1 MPSIERPNVI
11 VIVSDTYRPDHIAAN
26 GHPDVVT
33 PELDDWLGRSV
44 TFEQATVSS
53 FPTIP
58 MRTDW
63 FTGRFGHPR
72 HGWQDLDPAAVT
84 LPDVLVANGYRTQ
97 LIADTTH
104 LMNAH
109 FFHRF
114 DRHHFNRGHE
124 GDGKFLRLNDPIEH
138 VVEDPRKTRVEF
150 GNHAYTPVLPDIH
163 AHTNY
168 WRRYEDQSQPM
179 RMADDVC
186 RFLEDCYA
194 SPQPFM
200 LWVDCFDVHEPWF
213 PPQYLLDLY
222 DSTYDGPP
230 IAQPNYREASVYTP
244 AELRNMQARYKAMC
258 TLLSKAVGRMLR
270 TVEDAG
276 LLENSIVVFMSDHG
290 MYLGERGRTG
300 KSGIQADARSVFP
313 FHCEINRICWSMHVP
328 ASLNRATVAPG
339 SRLPGLVQAP
349 DLMPTVLELCDIPA
363 PSGVELEG
371 SSLVPLLEGDAK
383 GPRPLAITATTTN
396 VDGGWVHTRAPAVTD
411 GEWKLLVDEGDGDGG
426 PGLYRVADD
435 PGESVNL
442 IAEARDEAQ
451 RIHSAMLAWLEA
463 HDATPE
469 TLERLSAERVGLD

>member
-1 MPSIERPNVI
+1 MPSTERPNVI

-84 LPDVLVANGYRTQ
+84 LPEVLGANGYRTQ

-104 LMNAH
+104 LMNSH

-150 GNHAYTPVLPDIH
+150 GNHTYTPVLPDIH

-194 SPQPFM
+194 SPQPFL

-213 PPQYLLDLY
+213 PPRYLLDLY
-222 DSTYDGPP
+222 DPTYDGEP

-244 AELRNMQARYKAMC
+244 AELRNMRARYKAMC

-276 LLENSIVVFMSDHG
+276 LLDNSIVVFMSDHG

-328 ASLNRATVAPG
+328 PSLNRATVAPG
-339 SRLPGLVQAP
+339 SRLAGLVQAP
-349 DLMPTVLELCDIPA
+349 DLMPTVLELCGIPA
-363 PSGVELEG
+363 PSDVDLEG

-396 VDGGWVHTRAPAVTD
+396 VDGGWVHTLAPAVTD

-451 RIHSAMLAWLEA
+451 RIHAAMLEWLAA
-463 HDATPE
+463 HDATLG
-469 TLERLSAERVGLD
+469 TLERLSAGRVGLD